1 MPRKPG
7 TPKTGG
13 RKAGTPNKV
22 GADVRAV
29 AAELGPKALD
39 TLHEIAKDKT
49 APAQARVMACR
60 EILDRAL
67 GKPAQSLEMSGGL
80 TNENTT
86 YGLPPPGVDWLGF
99 PLDEEG

>member
-22 GADVRAV
+22 GADVRTV

-39 TLHEIAKDKT
+39 TLHKISNDPN

-67 GKPAQSLEMSGGL
+67 GKPAQAIEMSGALDHVGREKPA
-80 TNENTT
+80 N
-86 YGLPPPGVDWLGF
+86 VDWLGF
-99 PLDEEG
+99 PIVDEA

>member
-29 AAELGPKALD
+29 AAELGPKALE
-39 TLHEIAKDKT
+39 TLHEISKDKS

-67 GKPAQSLEMSGGL
+67 GKPAQSLEMFGGL
-80 TNENTT
+80 NHDTRPS
-86 YGLPPPGVDWLGF
+86 GPPPGVDWLGF
-99 PLDEEG
+99 PI